1 LALSVIRFGF
11 PVGVSRRSPVAQFLV
26 VRLLGHFMT
35 ITQVAILLMRLFGVY
50 LFFDVMLVLTELPT
64 EIFAIQKSQIDY
76 ITTEHEFVLAMSL
89 VRLFIYAGAGICFLF
104 FARPLAKLF
113 TKDL

>member
-1 LALSVIRFGF
+1 LALVVPLSRFT
-11 PVGVSRRSPVAQFLV
+11 PRVGGGSAFF

-50 LFFDVMLVLTELPT
+50 LFFDAVVVLTELP
-64 EIFAIQKSQIDY
+64 SQIYNMTKTQVDY
-76 ITTEHEFVLAMSL
+76 MKPEYELYIAMSL
-89 VRLFIYAGAGICFLF
+89 VRLFIYVVLGACFLF

-113 TKDL
+113 TRDL